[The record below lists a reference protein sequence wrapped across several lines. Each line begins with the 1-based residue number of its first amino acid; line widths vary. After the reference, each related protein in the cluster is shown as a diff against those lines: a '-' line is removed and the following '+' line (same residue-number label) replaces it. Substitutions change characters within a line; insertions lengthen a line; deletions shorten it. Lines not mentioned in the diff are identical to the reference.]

1 MTEEQRIASWSGP
14 YCQRTRA
21 IDAEKQLAIMTKRF
35 NMAKGAVNKLRKEIE
50 ELKDK
55 IGNLDWSL
63 LDAETEKK
71 KALEER
77 QNYNF
82 KNEELKKE
90 IEELKKENRRL
101 LEREGELE
109 WDVADASLKNK
120 ALQENIKLK
129 TENQELFEEL
139 EHMKKEHKNFNGY
152 IIN

>member
-1 MTEEQRIASWSGP
+1 
-14 YCQRTRA
+14 
-21 IDAEKQLAIMTKRF
+21 MTKRF

-77 QNYNF
+77 QNYYF
-82 KNEELKKE
+82 KNEELKKKLRMSISKDEYYTNTKSMEVGFE
-90 IEELKKENRRL
+90 IIRQEFKKQLKKAKE
-101 LEREGELE
+101 
-109 WDVADASLKNK
+109 
-120 ALQENIKLK
+120 
-129 TENQELFEEL
+129 ENQELFEEL